1 MHPLILSTSIPPS
14 NASICF
20 LVIPLKLHTSPE
32 NQKEQFEG
40 ETRHLIQLSCQWSS
54 PLRRRT
60 ILKMPRLSL
69 LYTFTI
75 LLALG
80 TASECRQ
87 LGPSRSELTPVWPPA
102 VKRCIGD
109 GPYCDGLGSMVPGNP
124 LLNHIATCPCGE
136 HLCTANGHCIGCCD
150 DDNFCCGSTE
160 DTLNCC
166 DHRGQICCPHEC
178 CDSATTCNS
187 FGFCNW
193 SMVYSSGLL
202 GMWLTTRSQTWG
214 NTDPHRSQNWTLTE
228 DIIWKRRKLWNSNSL
243 QIVHSSAFGRE
254 GEEYAGAI

>member
-1 MHPLILSTSIPPS
+1 MHPLILFTSIPPS

-32 NQKEQFEG
+32 NQKEQIWGRNPASYSAF
-40 ETRHLIQLSCQWSS
+40 LSVIHRSKTENHSQ
-54 PLRRRT
+54 
-60 ILKMPRLSL
+60 MPRLSL

-80 TASECRQ
+80 TPSECRQ
-87 LGPSRSELTPVWPPA
+87 LGSSGSELTPVWPRA

-160 DTLNCC
+160 ETLNCC
-166 DHRGQICCPHEC
+166 DHRGQICCAHEC

-187 FGFCNW
+187 FGFCN
-193 SMVYSSGLL
+193 
-202 GMWLTTRSQTWG
+202 
-214 NTDPHRSQNWTLTE
+214 
-228 DIIWKRRKLWNSNSL
+228 
-243 QIVHSSAFGRE
+243 
-254 GEEYAGAI
+254 